1 MMSLDDDNIS
11 LPSFLG
17 YVAFGMALV
26 YILCMIPS

>member
-17 YVAFGMALV
+17 YVAFGLFLTWL
-26 YILCMIPS
+26 ICMIPS